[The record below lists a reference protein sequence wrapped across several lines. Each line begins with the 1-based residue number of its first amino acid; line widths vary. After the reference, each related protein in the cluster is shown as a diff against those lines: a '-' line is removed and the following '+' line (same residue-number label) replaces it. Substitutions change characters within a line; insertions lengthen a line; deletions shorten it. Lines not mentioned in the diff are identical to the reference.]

1 MRLLS
6 RYVCA
11 YFLRYFCLGLL
22 SCAGLFLVVELFDRM
37 DDFIERQVLWG
48 DAVHYLLLRL
58 PGLVY
63 QIVPA
68 LFLLASVLTFSTLT
82 KYNEMVAV
90 RSNGI
95 APLRLAGPIFFLGA
109 LGGLLLLVAQE
120 YVLPYT
126 NHAYRLLWQTRIR
139 REKVDT
145 PLGVVR
151 QGQLWYR
158 GASRIWSA
166 RIGLPLEHRLLG
178 VTIYTLDA
186 TGAIRQRYDAAEAR
200 WTPQGWQLLQG
211 SLRTF
216 GTDGAF
222 VTPPEYFEQRQVE
235 FPERLPDMSTVRKE
249 PEEMGLRELLVYA
262 TQLPRRGEPATQ
274 YLVEFHS
281 KVAFAVL
288 CVVMAGF
295 GVPLALRLN
304 RTGGTVRAVGL
315 TLLCGFSYWVVHS
328 LVIAMGH
335 SGQLPP
341 VAAAWSTSV
350 GFGVGSVYLTYR
362 LQ

>member
-22 SCAGLFLVVELFDRM
+22 SCTGLLLIVELFDRM
-37 DDFIERQVLWG
+37 DDFMEQQVFWG
-48 DAVHYLLLRL
+48 DAVHYLLLKL

-82 KYNEMVAV
+82 KHNEMAAV
-90 RSNGI
+90 RSGGI
-95 APLRLAGPIFFLGA
+95 APFRLASPLFFLGVI
-109 LGGLLLLVAQE
+109 GGLLLLVAQE
-120 YVLPYT
+120 YLLPYT
-126 NHAYRLLWQTRIR
+126 NHAYRLLWHTRIR

-145 PLGVVR
+145 PVGVVK

-166 RIGLPLEHRLLG
+166 KIGLPLEHRLLD
-178 VTIYTLDA
+178 VTIYELDA
-186 TGAIRQRYDAAEAR
+186 TGAIRQRYDVAEAR
-200 WTPQGWQLLQG
+200 WTPQGWRLLQG

-216 GTDGAF
+216 GTDGVF

-235 FPERLPDMSTVRKE
+235 FSERLPDMSTVRKE

-262 TQLPRRGEPATQ
+262 TQLQRRGGPATG
-274 YLVEFHS
+274 YLVEFHG
-281 KVAFAVL
+281 KLAFAVL

-295 GVPLALRLN
+295 GVPLALQLN
-304 RTGGTVRAVGL
+304 RSGGTVRAVGL
-315 TLLCGFSYWVVHS
+315 TLLCGFSYWVVQS
-328 LVIAMGH
+328 LVIAMGY

-341 VAAAWSTSV
+341 VVAAWSTSA
-350 GFGVGSVYLTYR
+350 GFGVGNVYLTYR
-362 LQ
+362 LR